1 MKVTRDVIRDLLPL
15 YQAGEASRD
24 TRDLIEAFLSG
35 DPALAAEARD
45 SQAAATFPEP
55 PAGAMSNGRAALE
68 YTRRLIGRRQRFF
81 GAALACTLLPFSIA
95 VRHGEVVWF
104 MWRDAPD
111 LAGVLTGVAVGCW
124 IGYFRARRQLSVA
137 GM

>member
-24 TRDLIEAFLSG
+24 TRDLIETFLSG
-35 DPALAAEARD
+35 DSVLAAEARD
-45 SQAAATFPEP
+45 SQAAVAFPEP
-55 PAGAMSNGRAALE
+55 PAGTMSDGRAALE
-68 YTRRLIGRRQRFF
+68 ETRRLIGRRQRFF

-104 MWRDAPD
+104 MWRDATG
-111 LAGVLTGVAVGCW
+111 LAGVCAGVAIGCW
-124 IGYFRARRQLSVA
+124 IGYFKARGQLRVA
-137 GM
+137 GV